1 MLPGKYIASTA
12 FHWGTF
18 LTALLWVGLIANEV
32 ISLLSVLGKVL
43 GLSPTTM
50 GITMLA
56 LGNTVD
62 NVFASYGLASSGAFT
77 VALTGTY
84 AADTFTMLCVVGSI
98 LLMMAIQSNEEV
110 PPP

>member
-1 MLPGKYIASTA
+1 KYVAATA
-12 FHWGTF
+12 FHWATF
-18 LTALLWVGLIANEV
+18 LTSLLWVGLIANEV
-32 ISLLSVLGKVL
+32 LSLLSVLGEII

-62 NVFASYGLASSGAFT
+62 NVFASYGLATSGEFL
-77 VALTGTY
+77 VAMTGTY

-98 LLMMAIQSNEEV
+98 LLML
-110 PPP
+110 